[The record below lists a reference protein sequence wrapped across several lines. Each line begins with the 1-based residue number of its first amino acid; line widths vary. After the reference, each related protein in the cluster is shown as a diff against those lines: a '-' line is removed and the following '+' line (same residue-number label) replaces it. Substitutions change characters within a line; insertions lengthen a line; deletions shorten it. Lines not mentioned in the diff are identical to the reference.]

1 MSDFSSIG
9 GLSMNDYIN
18 QAKDSQSAS
27 ALQNTLSK
35 DFSTA
40 SEAEL
45 MEACKSFESYFVEQL
60 IKSMEST
67 LDEEEDP
74 LSGSYSFFKDMQTQE
89 YAKLMTDQNDFGIAQ
104 MLFDQM
110 KRNYNL

>member
-1 MSDFSSIG
+1 MSDFSA
-9 GLSMNDYIN
+9 LSSVSMSDYIN
-18 QAKDSQSAS
+18 QAKDSQATS
-27 ALQNTLSK
+27 ALQGTLSK

-60 IKSMEST
+60 IKAMEST

-89 YAKLMTDQNDFGIAQ
+89 YAKLMTEQNDFGIAQ
-104 MLFDQM
+104 MLFEQM
-110 KRNYNL
+110 KRNYSL

>member
-9 GLSMNDYIN
+9 SLAMGDYLT
-18 QAKDSQSAS
+18 QATESQSTAGLEKS
-27 ALQNTLSK
+27 LSK

-40 SEAEL
+40 SEQEL
-45 MEACKSFESYFVEQL
+45 MEVCKDFEAYFVEQL
-60 IKSMEST
+60 IKCMEST

-74 LSGSYSFFKDMQTQE
+74 LGGSYSFFKDMQTQE
-89 YAKLMTDQNDFGIAQ
+89 YAKLMTEQNDFGIAQ
-104 MLFDQM
+104 MLFEQM

>member
-9 GLSMNDYIN
+9 ALSMNDYVN
-18 QAKDSQSAS
+18 QAKDSQAAS

-104 MLFDQM
+104 MLFEQM

>member
-9 GLSMNDYIN
+9 SLSMNDYIN
-18 QAKDSQSAS
+18 QAKASQSA
-27 ALQNTLSK
+27 AGLENALSK

-89 YAKLMTDQNDFGIAQ
+89 YAKLMTQQNDFGIAQ
-104 MLFDQM
+104 MLFEQM

>member
-1 MSDFSSIG
+1 MSDFSTIG
-9 GLSMNDYIN
+9 SVSMNDYIN
-18 QAKDSQSAS
+18 QAKESQAAS
-27 ALQNTLSK
+27 GLQNTLSK

-104 MLFDQM
+104 MLFEQM